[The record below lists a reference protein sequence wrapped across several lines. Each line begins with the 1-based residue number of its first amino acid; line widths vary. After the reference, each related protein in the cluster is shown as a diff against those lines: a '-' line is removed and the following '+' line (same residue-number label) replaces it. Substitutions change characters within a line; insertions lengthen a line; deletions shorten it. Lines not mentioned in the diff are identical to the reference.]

1 MKYRMTLLA
10 SALML
15 AGAAQAGGVQYH
27 YAPVVNVQAEYET
40 VRTPINREVCWEE
53 QRYQRVETRK
63 SSATP
68 AIVGAIIGG
77 VIGNQFG
84 GGSGNRAATV
94 AGAALGGSIG
104 RDAARQSRG
113 PDEYYPVSRER
124 CTVQREFIEE
134 NRISGFRVSYEW
146 DGQIFHTRM
155 DQHPGDR
162 IRLRVAVSPAP

>member
-1 MKYRMTLLA
+1 MKYRTTLFA

-15 AGAAQAGGVQYH
+15 AGVAQAGSIQYH
-27 YAPVVNVQAEYET
+27 YAPVISVTAEYET
-40 VRTPINREVCWEE
+40 VRKPVNREVCWEE
-53 QRYQRVETRK
+53 QRYQRVETRR

-68 AIVGAIIGG
+68 TIVGAIIGG

-84 GGSGNRAATV
+84 GGSGNRAATA

-113 PDEYYPVSRER
+113 PDKYYPVSQER

-134 NRISGFRVSYEW
+134 NRISGYRISYEY
-146 DGQIFHTRM
+146 DGRVYHTRM

-162 IRLRVAVSPAP
+162 IRLRVAVTPAP